1 MEPYPSIPHRS
12 DVITA
17 CKEHGGSVAA
27 VLPIHYPRALLRVFD
42 ILPVEVWG
50 PPSVQSGEGD
60 EHLQSY
66 VCSIVR
72 NSLSF
77 LLNGGLKE
85 TDFLVIPHTC
95 DSMQG
100 LASLLIDFIKPDQ
113 VVIPIYLPRGF
124 RSSDT
129 RFLAA
134 EFELIF
140 NKLAAIT
147 SRSPRHD
154 ELLAC
159 IKREE
164 EADRT
169 LADLHN
175 HHRYLMNNDA
185 GFYRLIRSREY
196 LPAETFIELVR
207 KVIAT
212 SQERNSSPDDNGFTP
227 VLISGIVPEPMQV
240 FEVLNELGAT
250 VAADDL
256 ANCGRRLYPAGQSGD
271 PFLRMAEILNSSPP
285 DPTRGSS
292 IEDRLDH
299 LLRLSETSG
308 AEAVI
313 FFTVKFCEP
322 ELFDLPNLREGLKKK
337 GIPSI
342 TIETDLE
349 ETLPL
354 RTRTNLEAFMETIR

>member
-12 DVITA
+12 DVITTY
-17 CKEHGGSVAA
+17 KEHGGSVAA
-27 VLPIHYPRALLRVFD
+27 VLPIHYPRALLRAFD

-50 PPSVQSGEGD
+50 PPSVQSGKGD

-100 LASLLIDFIKPDQ
+100 LASLLLDFIKPDQ
-113 VVIPIYLPRGF
+113 AVIPIYLPRGC
-124 RSSDT
+124 RNSDT

-134 EFELIF
+134 EFELIY

-147 SRSPRHD
+147 SRSPGEEDLR
-154 ELLAC
+154 AC
-159 IKREE
+159 IKHEE
-164 EADRT
+164 EADRI
-169 LADLHN
+169 LADLHRKN
-175 HHRYLMNNDA
+175 RQITKDDTE
-185 GFYRLIRSREY
+185 FYRLVRSREY
-196 LPAETFIELVR
+196 LPAEIFIELVHQY
-207 KVIAT
+207 IAAPSEQSVGHDRT
-212 SQERNSSPDDNGFTP
+212 EFTR
-227 VLISGIVPEPMQV
+227 VLISGIITEPMQL
-240 FEVLNELGAT
+240 FEVLNDLGAT
-250 VAADDL
+250 VVADDL
-256 ANCGRRLYPAGQSGD
+256 ANCGRRLYPQGESDD
-271 PFLRMAEILNSSPP
+271 PFLRMAQILNGGPP

-299 LLRLSETSG
+299 LLRMSETSG

-322 ELFDLPNLREGLKKK
+322 ELFDLPDLREGLRKK

-349 ETLPL
+349 KVLPL
-354 RTRTNLEAFMETIR
+354 RTRTNLEAFLETIR